1 MKKKKPIYTFA
12 SNYTVINL
20 SGSFMQDYIL
30 EDKRFNG
37 RKFYGC
43 TIYYFYYYYYYYYYY
58 CC

>member
-43 TIYYFYYYYYYYYYY
+43 TIYYYYYYYYYYY
-58 CC
+58 